1 MRAQLQRRGAAAR
14 ADAGDSVPVSAP
26 AAGPASAPPLRKFLR
41 LLKIGETSTAAD
53 GVPAAFRSETAS
65 SSRGP
70 EADGQPAESPA
81 SKRAKY
87 RKAFGQNRSAGGK
100 NKAKYKQHYRKR
112 KQE

>member
-1 MRAQLQRRGAAAR
+1 MSAPSKEEALA
-14 ADAGDSVPVSAP
+14 SVPVSAP
-26 AAGPASAPPLRKFLR
+26 AAGPASAPPQRKVFR
-41 LLKIGETSTAAD
+41 LLKPGETSRVAE
-53 GVPAAFRSETAS
+53 GVPAAFRSENAS

-70 EADGQPAESPA
+70 EADGQPPEAPV

-100 NKAKYKQHYRKR
+100 NKAKYSQHYRKR